1 MPDLGF
7 LRDLLILFGLGV
19 VAVTLFH
26 RAKLPPI
33 VGFLITGVVCGPY
46 GFQLIHAVH
55 DVEIMAEVGVVLL
68 LFTVGI
74 EFSIQH
80 LLRIRF
86 FLLAGGGLQVGLT
99 MAAIIL
105 IAWLGGLNWQT
116 AMFLGMLAALSST
129 AVVLR
134 LLADHGETESPQG
147 RASLGILIFQD
158 LCVVPMLLVTPL
170 LTGKGGDFSGLT
182 MVLAKAVGLVIVAW
196 VAARFLVPRILQMV
210 VRTRKREIFVLTIM
224 FLCMGTAWASAQAG
238 LSLALGAFIAGL
250 VISESEYGHQA
261 LSEVLPFREIFNS
274 LFFISM
280 GMLFDVRTLL
290 ASPVQ
295 VAIGVVGVLAVK
307 SAITAGVAVML
318 GKPLR
323 IAVITGL
330 LLAQIGEFS
339 FVLSKA
345 GAGLLGIHLTQV
357 FLAVALVTIAVTP
370 ALHAY
375 GPRWAAWLAKRAK
388 GRWAAGREPEDGDA
402 SSKHALKDH
411 VIIIGFGVNG
421 RNLARVL
428 ERVQI
433 PYLAIEMNPDTVH
446 NERKKGIPIV
456 YGDATREDLLAHAGI
471 GQARVLVIAISDPAA
486 TRACTEMALRLNPRI
501 HVIVRTRYLR
511 EMEPLFAAGAQEV
524 VPEEFETSVE
534 IFSRVLERYLIPR
547 DIIERCIW
555 QVRQDGYEL
564 FRVTQ
569 AAYTAH
575 RPVENLQRFLQNL
588 SLEVYR
594 VGANSKLAGRLL
606 SECAIRSG
614 TGATVIAIQRA
625 DGTVAMNPDP
635 EEMIQVE
642 DRLMLLGHPEQLAS
656 AAAMFREDSG
666 GLQGFTSGVR
676 V

>member
-1 MPDLGF
+1 MPDLSF
-7 LRDLLILFGLGV
+7 LQDLLVLFGLGV
-19 VAVTLFH
+19 VAVALFH

-80 LLRIRF
+80 LLRIRA
-86 FLLAGGGLQVGLT
+86 FLLAGGGLQVTLT
-99 MAAIIL
+99 TAAIMAA
-105 IAWLGGLNWQT
+105 AWLGGLKWQT

-134 LLADHGETESPQG
+134 LLGDHGETESPQG

-158 LCVVPMLLVTPL
+158 LCVVPMLLITPL
-170 LTGKGGDFSGLT
+170 LMGQGGNWLSAAGVML
-182 MVLAKAVGLVIVAW
+182 KAVVLVAVAF
-196 VAARFLVPRILQMV
+196 VGARFAVPRILQLV
-210 VRTRKREIFVLTIM
+210 VQTRKREIFVLTIM

-261 LSEVLPFREIFNS
+261 LSEILPFREVFNS

-290 ASPVQ
+290 TSPLL
-295 VAIGVVGVLAVK
+295 VAGGVLGVLAVK
-307 SAITAGVAVML
+307 SLITAGVAVAL

-345 GAGLLGIHLTQV
+345 GAGLMGIQLNQV
-357 FLAVALVTIAVTP
+357 FLAVALVTMALTP
-370 ALHAY
+370 LLHAF
-375 GPRWAAWLAKRAK
+375 GPRWAAWLAKRAS
-388 GRWAAGREPEDGDA
+388 GRWAAGREPEHDDA
-402 SSKHALKDH
+402 SKLELQDH
-411 VIIIGFGVNG
+411 VIIIGYGVNG

-428 ERVQI
+428 ERVKV

-446 NERKKGIPIV
+446 DERKKGVPVV
-456 YGDATREDLLAHAGI
+456 YGDATREDLLALVGI
-471 GQARVLVIAISDPAA
+471 ERARVLVIAISDPAA
-486 TRACTEMALRLNPRI
+486 TRACTELALRLNPRI
-501 HVIVRTRYLR
+501 YVIVRTRYLR
-511 EMEPLFAAGAQEV
+511 EMEPLFAVGAHEV

-534 IFSRVLERYLIPR
+534 IFSRVLDRYLIPR

-555 QVRQDGYEL
+555 QVRLDGYEL

-569 AAYTAH
+569 AAYTTH
-575 RPVENLQRFLQNL
+575 RPVENLQRFLKNL

-594 VGANSKLAGRLL
+594 VGPNSALVGRLL
-606 SECAIRSG
+606 AECAIRSG
-614 TGATVIAIQRA
+614 TGATVIAIQRP

-635 EEMIQVE
+635 QEMIQAE
-642 DRLMLLGHPEQLAS
+642 DRLLLLGHPEQLAS
-656 AAAMFREDSG
+656 AAALFREDSG